1 MKSIITIAILL
12 AGQLVFGQDRIGK
25 IDSLLNSAYA
35 SKKVNGNFLIA
46 EKGKIIYN
54 KSFGYAN
61 EVTKEELNENSVFEL
76 ASVSKQFSA
85 MAIMKLKENGKL
97 NLYDDLAKFFPE
109 LLMYKDVTIRNLLN
123 HTSGLPDYE
132 EIMDSL
138 FDKSK
143 IAVNEDII
151 DLYAKHK
158 PKLLFEPNTKWKYSN
173 TGYALLA
180 SIIEKVSGMEYGDY
194 LSQVIFKPLKMN
206 STSVFRR
213 RFTSQKIDNYAF
225 GYVYSDSLKKYFLPD
240 DLAETKYVVYLDG
253 IVGDGTVN
261 STVIDL
267 LKWDRALYTNK
278 LLSTAGMKEVFEVA
292 TLKDKSKTKYGFGWG
307 IDENADFG
315 KIVSH
320 SGGWPGYATYIDR
333 HITNDKTIIMLQ
345 NHEGVSMPIK
355 SIRNILYNKSIPADR
370 IRKEITLTAEQLQK
384 FVGTYEI
391 EKDVEVKISLAQDQL
406 FAQLTG
412 QKAYPIFAES
422 NMRFFL
428 KVVDAQLQ
436 FEQNEKGEIVKV
448 ILMQD
453 GSNTEAKRTN

>member
-1 MKSIITIAILL
+1 LT
-12 AGQLVFGQDRIGK
+12 
-25 IDSLLNSAYA
+25 
-35 SKKVNGNFLIA
+35 
-46 EKGKIIYN
+46 
-54 KSFGYAN
+54 
-61 EVTKEELNENSVFEL
+61 
-76 ASVSKQFSA
+76 
-85 MAIMKLKENGKL
+85 
-97 NLYDDLAKFFPE
+97 
-109 LLMYKDVTIRNLLN
+109 
-123 HTSGLPDYE
+123 
-132 EIMDSL
+132 
-138 FDKSK
+138 
-143 IAVNEDII
+143 
-151 DLYAKHK
+151 
-158 PKLLFEPNTKWKYSN
+158 
-173 TGYALLA
+173 
-180 SIIEKVSGMEYGDY
+180 
-194 LSQVIFKPLKMN
+194 
-206 STSVFRR
+206 
-213 RFTSQKIDNYAF
+213 
-225 GYVYSDSLKKYFLPD
+225 
-240 DLAETKYVVYLDG
+240 ETKYVVYLDG

-278 LLSTAGMKEVFEVA
+278 LLSTEGMKEIFEVA

-307 IDENADFG
+307 VDENADFG

-355 SIRNILYNKSIPADR
+355 SIRNILYNKSVPVDK
-370 IRKEITLTAEQLQK
+370 IRKEITLTTEQLQK

-391 EKDVEVKISLAQDQL
+391 EKDVELKISLAQDQL

-436 FEQNEKGEIVKV
+436 FEQNEKGEIAKV